1 MTGLQKTTNNMID
14 KIPTIPQLFKVSPLC
29 YLMFSLMSHYWA
41 SVGAGYNTVV
51 MSSKETICCVIWNL
65 FGIKAD
71 TKHFYQKYQQN
82 FSLDAISFEKQSPL
96 YSLRPKSDQHQFSPN
111 NANASSKETIYGNY
125 LRNGKC
131 FDILSNSLN

>member
-1 MTGLQKTTNNMID
+1 
-14 KIPTIPQLFKVSPLC
+14 
-29 YLMFSLMSHYWA
+29 MSHYWA

-111 NANASSKETIYGNY
+111 NANASSKEKIYGNY
-125 LRNGKC
+125 LR
-131 FDILSNSLN
+131 

>member
-29 YLMFSLMSHYWA
+29 CLMFSLMSHYWA
-41 SVGAGYNTVV
+41 FVGAGYNTVV
-51 MSSKETICCVIWNL
+51 MSLKETICCVIWNL

-111 NANASSKETIYGNY
+111 NANASSK
-125 LRNGKC
+125 GK
-131 FDILSNSLN
+131 DLWELLEIMIT